1 MKKPIITILFAFA
14 FLNQACRKERSCSCS
29 TISTEVTVIG
39 NNTNTVTTKTSTK
52 ITKNKQKKAEF
63 KKTEM
68 CYSEK
73 KSFST
78 STTVTTID
86 KTCTLN

>member
-1 MKKPIITILFAFA
+1 MKKIIVTLIFTIAFVG
-14 FLNQACRKERSCSCS
+14 QSCRKERSCSCT
-29 TISTEVTVIG
+29 TIYTEITVIG
-39 NNTNTVTTKTSTK
+39 NNTNTVTTKTYTK

-73 KSFST
+73 KSYST
-78 STTVTTID
+78 GSTVTTID
-86 KTCTLN
+86 KTCTLK